1 LYYSSFVERDFKKTL
16 ASVLSALEAF
26 LVLDGLGTDNHTR
39 TTGPVVSIDRSGA
52 TKVIKKRHSLKL
64 CLILQRLFWF

>member
-1 LYYSSFVERDFKKTL
+1 
-16 ASVLSALEAF
+16 VLSASEAF

-52 TKVIKKRHSLKL
+52 RKVKKSA
-64 CLILQRLFWF
+64 IRLSFVCFSKGCFGSRRYWIGGCAVEFM